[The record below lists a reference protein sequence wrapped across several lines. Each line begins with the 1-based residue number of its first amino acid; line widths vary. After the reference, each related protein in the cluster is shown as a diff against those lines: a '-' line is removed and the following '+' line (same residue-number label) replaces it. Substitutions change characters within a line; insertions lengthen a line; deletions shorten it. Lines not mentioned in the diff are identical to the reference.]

1 MTHQNTYT
9 PLAAG
14 RHLQQPDGRLERL
27 SDDDTQAIT
36 PVAPA
41 PAAAPA
47 PISPKPVATKEQ

>member
-27 SDDDTQAIT
+27 SDDDTQAAT
-36 PVAPA
+36 PAAPA